1 MKRWKKISVILLAMI
16 MALAMAVPASA
27 ATVKINKTKATIC
40 TGQTL
45 QLKMVGTKAKP
56 KWFSNSRNAIVNSA
70 GKVTAKARGT
80 ATITAKIGKKSY
92 RCLVT
97 VEAPRISSSN
107 ISLYKGKTA
116 QLKMLN
122 TKQKYR
128 WSSSNTK
135 VATVSST
142 GKISGKSAGTAYVF
156 ARSASGKTFKCK
168 VTVKNHSNKPKGSI
182 TYKTAQTPLG
192 EVIIMTN
199 HYNYAVCVDVS
210 CAFYLKGKM
219 VSVRNEY
226 NTCVIESGRKYVTY
240 LLNMGC
246 TWDSVKV
253 SLKHQKATYMDF
265 NIKNI
270 SCSSSWGQNG
280 VVMTVKNKGKRN
292 EGVRIAV
299 VYYKNNKI
307 VGCDDNVFANVQN
320 KGDVDF
326 VESRFPFDSNY
337 NTIIPDRYEVYIN
350 KSYAYK

>member
-56 KWFSNSRNAIVNSA
+56 KWSSNSRNAIVNNA
-70 GKVTAKARGT
+70 GKVTAKAQGT
-80 ATITAKIGKKSY
+80 ATITAKIGKRSY

-97 VEAPRISSSN
+97 VEAPRISNSN

-142 GKISGKSAGTAYVF
+142 GKISGKNVGTAYVS

-168 VTVKNHSNKPKGSI
+168 VTVKN
-182 TYKTAQTPLG
+182 TP
-192 EVIIMTN
+192 
-199 HYNYAVCVDVS
+199 S
-210 CAFYLKGKM
+210 KLKMLLPNQKECG
-219 VSVRNEY
+219 NAEFFIEY
-226 NTCVIESGRKYVTY
+226 NSQRSTNGKTVLMQLYKQFPMGYINFSASNVDRGLTTYIYIDGKLWDQNRGTSVSGGGS
-240 LLNMGC
+240 LD
-246 TWDSVKV
+246 DSYITAGT
-253 SLKHQKATYMDF
+253 H
-265 NIKNI
+265 
-270 SCSSSWGQNG
+270 
-280 VVMTVKNKGKRN
+280 VVEMVQ
-292 EGVRIAV
+292 
-299 VYYKNNKI
+299 
-307 VGCDDNVFANVQN
+307 FANN
-320 KGDVDF
+320 
-326 VESRFPFDSNY
+326 N
-337 NTIIPDRYEVYIN
+337 RYGKV
-350 KSYAYK
+350 KSYRRAMYKVIYK